1 MRAMRLWGDESL
13 PGVAGK
19 WGTVNLSLI
28 GSTSPTFK
36 LNGYIGGP
44 SHVVASIL
52 INSNFIFILKDPNP
66 KMNKVLMFERIARIE
81 TVTSVDA
88 SSLSLRF
95 TDYVNETIAL
105 LRPTH
110 CTRER
115 KVDVEF
121 DMTTVPA
128 FLVVLIVLWLVLKP
142 RRPKPKIN

>member
-1 MRAMRLWGDESL
+1 MRLWGDESL

-19 WGTVNLSLI
+19 GGTIRVS
-28 GSTSPTFK
+28 F
-36 LNGYIGGP
+36 
-44 SHVVASIL
+44 
-52 INSNFIFILKDPNP
+52 SN
-66 KMNKVLMFERIARIE
+66 
-81 TVTSVDA
+81 
-88 SSLSLRF
+88 RF
-95 TDYVNETIAL
+95 TDYVNETITH

>member
-1 MRAMRLWGDESL
+1 MTRSMCPFDGSVRD
-13 PGVAGK
+13 
-19 WGTVNLSLI
+19 LSSFVEELI
-28 GSTSPTFK
+28 ELSCDCLS
-36 LNGYIGGP
+36 
-44 SHVVASIL
+44 VSIL
-52 INSNFIFILKDPNP
+52 FLNWLILE
-66 KMNKVLMFERIARIE
+66 LF
-81 TVTSVDA
+81 
-88 SSLSLRF
+88 SLSPFCRF
-95 TDYVNETIAL
+95 TDYVNETITH